1 LNEVVN
7 GLQSVAGALARMD
20 IGLIPTGTGND
31 FAATLGIPKAVD
43 AAVDALAD
51 GTVRRVDL
59 GDVNGRAFVN
69 VSAGGFLADVS
80 LAVDPALKDIAGR
93 LAYLIGGAK
102 VLWTAQPFQ
111 CRIAGLAGE
120 TLSERDC
127 MLFAVCNAP
136 MIGGGR
142 IIAPTAIIDDGLLD
156 ACIVGTMEMTRFVNL
171 LRQLASGTHVDH
183 PEVEYFRIARLEL
196 SFDRAVHVNTDGEVF
211 QTNRCE
217 YRVLP
222 GAARFLAPLGEGQLG
237 RGGQE
242 S

>member
-1 LNEVVN
+1 
-7 GLQSVAGALARMD
+7 
-20 IGLIPTGTGND
+20 
-31 FAATLGIPKAVD
+31 
-43 AAVDALAD
+43 
-51 GTVRRVDL
+51 
-59 GDVNGRAFVN
+59 VNGRAFVN

-80 LAVDPALKDIAGR
+80 AAVDPILKDIAGR
-93 LAYLIGGAK
+93 LAYVIGGAK
-102 VLWTAQPFQ
+102 VLWSAQPFQ
-111 CRIAGLAGE
+111 CRIGDMAGQ
-120 TLSERDC
+120 TSSDRKC

-156 ACIVGTMEMTRFVNL
+156 ACIVGNMEMTQFVNL

-196 SFDRAVHVNTDGEVF
+196 IFDRAVHVNTDGEVF

-222 GAARFLAPLGEGQLG
+222 GAARFLAPPAERRAGQAG
-237 RGGQE
+237 
-242 S
+242 